1 MCLSQTKGL
10 LMEGKMIVE
19 QSQVCFDYVSIGK
32 RCCWCGVGKRVN
44 HKWFVRLQ
52 CAKRL
57 KVTSKLKSKWQYLRV
72 NWSVGIDIG

>member
-1 MCLSQTKGL
+1 MCQWEKG
-10 LMEGKMIVE
+10 V
-19 QSQVCFDYVSIGK
+19 V
-32 RCCWCGVGKRVN
+32 GVGRVN
-44 HKWFVRLQ
+44 HKWFVCLQ

>member
-1 MCLSQTKGL
+1 
-10 LMEGKMIVE
+10 MERKMIVE
-19 QSQVCFDYVSIGK
+19 QIQVCFGYVLKGK
-32 RCCWCGVGKRVN
+32 RSCWCGVGRVN

-57 KVTSKLKSKWQYLRV
+57 KVTSKLKSKLQYLRV

>member
-1 MCLSQTKGL
+1 
-10 LMEGKMIVE
+10 MEGKMIVE
-19 QSQVCFDYVSIGK
+19 QSQVCFGYVLIAK
-32 RCCWCGVGKRVN
+32 RCCWWGVGRVN

-57 KVTSKLKSKWQYLRV
+57 KVTSKLKSKLQYLRV